1 MIDLSWYDFTMKET
15 GPRIDY
21 IFLMTILFL
30 IFIIYSK
37 QITIKHQNKNQTNT
51 KYWKYS
57 IFPIIVFSLI
67 EGLRYGRGVDYLGYL
82 VNYIQ
87 ALNPVVDYEPLF
99 MILNKSMA
107 LCGFPYPIAFCIYS
121 SIWIF
126 GLLFLCK
133 DFRYIAYLCIPF
145 GLIASI
151 PSMENLIRQFTSLGF
166 VMVSISYLINHKYRL
181 SILFAI
187 ISYGFHLSSVIVT
200 LLIFMIF
207 ILKHNNIFKLKYILV
222 LYLYFMLIFKIE
234 YIDNIIYYV
243 LSFVNIGG
251 LKFSSYIENADK
263 WFTSEA
269 LLDVKKS
276 LSGNIAL
283 FLFDVTLFVMGEMAI
298 KKCKNEKLQ
307 GKLSVIYNLFVIG
320 AIGMQAVGQLEIV
333 RRFFRPL
340 YMLWFIIA
348 AHILYEY
355 PIYLKHK
362 KKIINIGGLILWG
375 YIIVILFLKYII
387 FTPSQMFIWDP
398 FKYRF

>member
-1 MIDLSWYDFTMKET
+1 MIDLSWYDFTLKET
-15 GPRIDY
+15 GLRLDY
-21 IFLMTILFL
+21 IFLMAILFL
-30 IFIIYSK
+30 VFIIYSK
-37 QITIKHQNKNQTNT
+37 LITTKYYKNQSNT

-121 SIWIF
+121 SIWIL

-234 YIDNIIYYV
+234 YIDNVINYV
-243 LSFVNIGG
+243 LSFINLGD

-263 WFTSEA
+263 WFTSNA
-269 LLDVKKS
+269 LMDGEKS
-276 LSGNIAL
+276 LSGKTAL
-283 FLFDVTLFVMGEMAI
+283 FLFDGTLFIMGRMAI
-298 KKCKNEKLQ
+298 KKCNDTKLQ
-307 GKLSVIYNLFVIG
+307 YKLSVIYNLFVIG
-320 AIGMQAVGQLEIV
+320 AIGMQAVGLLEIV

-355 PIYLKHK
+355 PIHLKHK
-362 KKIINIGGLILWG
+362 NKFINIGGLILWG
-375 YIIVILFLKYII
+375 YIIVILFFKYII
-387 FTPSQMFIWDP
+387 FTPSQMFIWDS